1 MASFWDNIGPGL
13 LQTGLGVYSGKQAD
27 KAAEEKLRRAQ
38 GPLYDQ
44 LMGQAGKSLSMAGS
58 MDPKALATERFGAQQ
73 ALLEP
78 GNEAARQ
85 KLMRELYSKGMLGAA
100 SYTPVPGTVATPGQP
115 MNPQMAALLA
125 AQEGARSKVA
135 YESLGE
141 GEQYLNNLLGRGTGL
156 QSAANVARASGLQ
169 ATPYKKTTGGMIAS
183 GLSGLLRDPSAR
195 GAVWEGAKKIPGMI
209 SDLGGWLGSFN
220 APAPSYD
227 YSFDGFD
234 WL

>member
-13 LQTGLGVYSGKQAD
+13 LQTGMGVYSGKQAD
-27 KAAEEKLRRAQ
+27 KAAADKLRRAQ

-44 LMGQAGKSLSMAGS
+44 MLGQAGKSLAMAGS
-58 MDPKALATERFGAQQ
+58 MDPKAMAAERFGAQQ

-125 AQEGARSKVA
+125 AQEGAKSKAA

-141 GEQYLNNLLGRGTGL
+141 GEQYLNNLLGRSTGL
-156 QSAANVARASGLQ
+156 QSSATAARAAGLQ

-183 GLSGLLRDPSAR
+183 GLTGLLKDPGAR
-195 GAVWEGAKKIPGMI
+195 SAVWEGAKKLPGMI
-209 SDLGGWLGSFN
+209 SGAADWLGSFN

-227 YSFDGFD
+227 YSFDGWF
-234 WL
+234 